1 GNTSSEIKS
10 YIQNI
15 YNTSDE
21 PPDYLLL
28 IGDVSGGFAL
38 PSFYFGSESNV
49 SDHPYTLLEGNDY
62 FPEMI
67 VGRISIVSINQ
78 LISIINKI
86 FVYEKT
92 PYIAEPDWLTRALLV
107 AGNYS
112 SSPPTPTTPVKV
124 SRWLREKMLNY
135 GYTQVDTV
143 FYPPTY
149 PGTSEIISF
158 INNGVGFVN
167 YRGWGDA
174 NGWHFP
180 EFHIEDM
187 VDINNGL
194 YIPIM
199 TSFVCNTG
207 DFANTFVNP
216 CFGEA
221 WLRLGTPSIP
231 NGGVVFIGPSDLY
244 TSTKYN
250 NAIFSGFYYGVLD
263 EEIFSFGSAVLRGK
277 IELYNNFPLNQGP
290 GDNVEFYFHV
300 YNILGDPSLSMWTK
314 IPEEIDCSLPDE
326 VSLGTNYLE
335 LNFSNLNEGIVTAR
349 KDEEFYNVE
358 VIDNGYALLYLDSE
372 TEGEIEVTITSPN
385 YIPYID
391 TINVVSEPVDI
402 GFLSYAIEWPA
413 YPGEEA
419 GLEITLQNYGSQT
432 ANSVSAE
439 LSTNNQFINSISG
452 LGNFGD
458 MNPSETATQYYQIE
472 ILPDCPNN
480 EIVEFTLEISTGNTA
495 KFEIIIF
502 GLAFDITEVIIN
514 DENGVLEP
522 GEESGISITVE
533 NTGSFEAVNLSG
545 TLISLSDAVEV
556 ISSSSNFGNIP
567 VGENGNASFIV
578 QVQLDC
584 YVGRNIP
591 FELNFIDENGLV
603 ALSYFSLEIGLVDSI
618 APTGPD
624 NFGYFAYDNYDT
636 GYSECPIY
644 NWYEIDPDEGGSGD
658 VFLLG
663 DDRSRTIGLP

>member
-1 GNTSSEIKS
+1 LLYESDKNISVLKSLDMELVPKDAVEKPISISQTFLPIYKSLVNNFDSSYLANLEIAPSKMLIICSSILEGFLVDFIDWKEAKGISCAIATLDETGNTSSEIKS

-28 IGDVSGGFAL
+28 IGDIDDGYAL

-67 VGRISIVSINQ
+67 VGRISIVSIME

-112 SSPPTPTTPVKV
+112 TTPPIPTTPVKV

-135 GYTQVDTV
+135 GYAQVDTV

-174 NGWHFP
+174 NGWHYP
-180 EFHIEDM
+180 EFHVSDM
-187 VDINNGL
+187 FDVNNGL

-207 DFANTFVNP
+207 DFANNIDP

-221 WLRLGTPSIP
+221 WLRLGTQSTP

-250 NAIFSGFYYGVLD
+250 NAIFSGFYYGVFD

-277 IELYNNFPLNQGP
+277 IELYNNFTLNQDT
-290 GDNVEFYFHV
+290 GDKVEFYFHV
-300 YNILGDPSLSMWTK
+300 YNILGDPSLSMWTN
-314 IPEEIDCSLPDE
+314 IPEEIVCILPDE
-326 VSLGTNYLE
+326 VSLGTNYIE

-349 KDEEFYNVE
+349 KGGEFYDVE
-358 VIDNGYALLYLDSE
+358 IIDNGYALLYLSPE

-391 TINVVSEPVDI
+391 TINVVSESVDI
-402 GFLSYAIEWPA
+402 GLYEYLCDGEINPGNIINLS
-413 YPGEEA
+413 
-419 GLEITLQNYGSQT
+419 ITLKNYGTQT
-432 ANSVSAE
+432 ANSISAE
-439 LSTNNQFINSISG
+439 LYT
-452 LGNFGD
+452 D
-458 MNPSETATQYYQIE
+458 NPFVCIISETA
-472 ILPDCPNN
+472 
-480 EIVEFTLEISTGNTA
+480 
-495 KFEIIIF
+495 
-502 GLAFDITEVIIN
+502 
-514 DENGVLEP
+514 
-522 GEESGISITVE
+522 
-533 NTGSFEAVNLSG
+533 
-545 TLISLSDAVEV
+545 
-556 ISSSSNFGNIP
+556 
-567 VGENGNASFIV
+567 
-578 QVQLDC
+578 
-584 YVGRNIP
+584 
-591 FELNFIDENGLV
+591 
-603 ALSYFSLEIGLVDSI
+603 
-618 APTGPD
+618 
-624 NFGYFAYDNYDT
+624 NYGDM
-636 GYSECPIY
+636 
-644 NWYEIDPDEGGSGD
+644 DP
-658 VFLLG
+658 
-663 DDRSRTIGLP
+663 